1 MASGA
6 PTKGEISLSNAQYQ
20 NPRTGAEWD
29 TATPLWRAPDD
40 GGYVNLAR
48 QESFD
53 PSAIDRERA
62 SLWRYLPMLRVAAPP
77 LTLGE
82 GWTPLLP
89 GRWDGREVLFKCD
102 HMMPSGSF
110 KDRGVAVMLAYLKG
124 RGVMRVLEDSS
135 GNAGASV
142 ATYAAASGMAA
153 TIFSPAAA
161 PKGKLAQMAAMGAD
175 VRAIPGPRQ
184 NAADAALAEA
194 EGGVFYAGHNIQ
206 PYFLEG
212 CKTLAFELWE
222 QMAGD
227 VPDHVVV
234 SCGQGGN
241 VMGLDIGYREL
252 LAAGLIDKVPAIH
265 GVQSVNA
272 APYLAAWEAGG
283 DAPVAIDPAPS
294 IADGITSSKAVR
306 LKEVLAA
313 CRESGGSLIG
323 VTEPEIIAAMRGLH
337 QSGWFVEPT
346 TAAGAAGLTKLRAS
360 GQIGQDDRVVMV
372 LTGIGLKAIDSI
384 QAANGQDQ
392 P

>member
-1 MASGA
+1 MTDARY
-6 PTKGEISLSNAQYQ
+6 I
-20 NPRTGAEWD
+20 NPRTGATWSID
-29 TATPLWRAPDD
+29 TPLWRAPDD
-40 GGYVNLAR
+40 GGYVNLERAGG
-48 QESFD
+48 FD
-53 PSAIDRERA
+53 PAAIDRDVA
-62 SLWRYLPMLRVAAPP
+62 SLWRYRAMLRIDAPP

-89 GRWDGREVLFKCD
+89 GRWDGQDIWLKSD

-124 RGVMRVLEDSS
+124 RGIQAVLEDSS

-142 ATYAAASGMAA
+142 ATYAAASGMEA

-175 VRAIPGPRQ
+175 VRAVPGPRQ
-184 NAADAALAEA
+184 NAADAALDAA
-194 EGGVFYAGHNIQ
+194 ASGTFYAGHNIQ
-206 PYFLEG
+206 PFFLEG

-222 QMAGD
+222 QLGGVA
-227 VPDHVVV
+227 PDHVVV

-241 VMGLDIGYREL
+241 VMGLDIGFREL

-265 GVQSVNA
+265 GVQAANA

-283 DAPVAIDPAPS
+283 TEPVAIEAKPS
-294 IADGITSSKAVR
+294 IADGVTSSKAVR

-313 CRESGGSLIG
+313 CRDSGGSLTG
-323 VTEPEIIAAMRGLH
+323 VSEAEIIAAMHGLH
-337 QSGWFVEPT
+337 GAGYFVEPT
-346 TAAGAAGLTKLRAS
+346 TAAGAAGLSKLKAAGR
-360 GQIGQDDRVVMV
+360 IGADERVVLI

-384 QAANGQDQ
+384 QAANAS
-392 P
+392 